1 MRDRSLRLG
10 AVLLLAVSVL
20 GLGCDQLDGRNRNRQ
35 GGRLF
40 HDGLY
45 SDSVGQYEKALKE
58 VDDPVIHYN
67 AGLAYQ
73 KEFKAGMGDKPILL
87 AKANEE
93 PCKLIP
99 AVKQVEAK
107 QCVKENDRHYTD
119 CGDKDACTL
128 GYTCEKDTFCA
139 LDAKTIANAAAD
151 HMQKWIKVQASDED
165 LKKAVKEVQAEIAEL
180 TAKMEKLAGA
190 ADSKD
195 NKAEIASIEDR
206 IKDLEKRVDE
216 LHTKDRIRGLM
227 TQMWDDS
234 DQYDKAL
241 GYWSEMLKEKPNDPG
256 IMGVLAGINLK
267 AGDWRKSIE
276 WYNKVA
282 GVATDTAAKVAAYQF
297 IGNVAWSKLNSK
309 TLSASDS
316 VELAD
321 RGIGALQKAAALQP
335 DSAKPI
341 GLQASIYNFRGQ
353 AQGASWAGGLDRASA
368 QDLQHTS
375 RVLMDK
381 AKKAAGTAPPAPGG
395 AANNPNPPVKTGG

>member
-1 MRDRSLRLG
+1 MCDRSLRLG

-20 GLGCDQLDGRNRNRQ
+20 GCDQLDGRNRNRQ
-35 GGRLF
+35 GNRLF
-40 HDGLY
+40 RDGLY
-45 SDSVGQYEKALKE
+45 PDSVGEYEKALKE

-73 KEFKAGMGDKPILL
+73 KVFKAGMGDKPILL
-87 AKANEE
+87 AKAKEE
-93 PCKLIP
+93 PCALIP
-99 AVKQVEAK
+99 SVKPVEAK

-119 CGDKDACTL
+119 CGEKDACTL
-128 GYTCEKDTFCA
+128 GYTCEKATFCA
-139 LDAKTIANAAAD
+139 LDSKTIANAAAD
-151 HMQKWIKVQASDED
+151 HMQKWIKVQPSDED
-165 LKKAVKEVQAEIAEL
+165 LKKAVKEVQAEVAEE
-180 TAKMEKLAGA
+180 TAKMEKLVSAP
-190 ADSKD
+190 ADSKGD
-195 NKAEIASIEDR
+195 KAEIASIEDH

-241 GYWSEMLKEKPNDPG
+241 AYWDGMLKEKPNDPG

-276 WYNKVA
+276 WYLKVA
-282 GVATDTAAKVAAYQF
+282 DAATDQSAKVAAYQF

-309 TLSASDS
+309 SLNTADT

-335 DSAKPI
+335 DSPKPI
-341 GLQASIYNFRGQ
+341 GLQASIYNFRAL

-375 RVLMDK
+375 RVLMEK
-381 AKKAAGTAPPAPGG
+381 AKKAAGTAPPPAGG
-395 AANNPNPPVKTGG
+395 AATNPNPPVKTGG

>member
-20 GLGCDQLDGRNRNRQ
+20 GCDQLDGRNRNRQ
-35 GGRLF
+35 GNRLF
-40 HDGLY
+40 RDGLY
-45 SDSVGQYEKALKE
+45 PDSVGQYEKALKE

-67 AGLAYQ
+67 VGLAYQ
-73 KEFKAGMGDKPILL
+73 KVFKAGVGDKPILL
-87 AKANEE
+87 AKASEE

-99 AVKQVEAK
+99 AVKSVEAK

-119 CGDKDACTL
+119 CGAKDDCTL
-128 GYTCEKDTFCA
+128 GYTCEKATFCA
-139 LDAKTIANAAAD
+139 LDAKTIANNAAD
-151 HMQKWIKVQASDED
+151 HMQKWIKVQPSDDD
-165 LKKAVKEVQAEIAEL
+165 LKKAVKEVEAEISEQN
-180 TAKMEKLAGA
+180 AKLEKLASTSS
-190 ADSKD
+190 DSKAD
-195 NKAEIASIEDR
+195 KAEIASIEDH

-241 GYWSEMLKEKPNDPG
+241 GYWSELLKEKPNDPG

-276 WYNKVA
+276 WYLKVA
-282 GVATDTAAKVAAYQF
+282 DAATDQSAKVAAYQF

-309 TLSASDS
+309 SLTAADS

-321 RGIGALQKAAALQP
+321 RGIGALQKAAAIQP
-335 DSAKPI
+335 DSAKPV
-341 GLQASIYNFRGQ
+341 GLQASIYNFRAQ
-353 AQGASWAGGLDRASA
+353 AMGASWAGSLDRASA

-381 AKKAAGTAPPAPGG
+381 AKKAAGTAPPAGG
-395 AANNPNPPVKTGG
+395 AATNPNPPVKTGG